1 VRYDLRKAAGS
12 SRGGLLKAVPVLL
25 ESDRQTTREQVYEA
39 LRRGILGGALEAGTR
54 LIQSDLASALGVSTT
69 PVREALRD
77 LAAEGFVRFDDY
89 RGAIVQRPNLADI
102 REIYD
107 LRILLEPAAMRKSL
121 EALSDTDI
129 ERAAAL
135 QSEMDEERD
144 LGVWVELNSRFHS
157 IFDDARS
164 PRMNA
169 ILRNLRDSAALVIGF
184 SNRARPAL
192 IDASNRQH
200 HLLLDACGRRD
211 ANAAAKIV
219 EDHVR
224 ETLDAMERYFSDAK
238 A

>member
-1 VRYDLRKAAGS
+1 MRYDLCKTAGS

-39 LRRGILGGALEAGTR
+39 LRRGILGGALEAGTK

-89 RGAIVQRPNLADI
+89 RGAVVQRPNLADI

-135 QSEMDEERD
+135 QSEMDGERD
-144 LGVWVELNSRFHS
+144 LGVWVELNNRFHS
-157 IFDDARS
+157 IFDDVRS

-184 SNRARPAL
+184 SNRVRPAL
-192 IDASNRQH
+192 IDASNKQH
-200 HLLLDACGRRD
+200 HLLLDACRRRD
-211 ANAAAKIV
+211 ADAAAKIV

-224 ETLDAMERYFSDAK
+224 ETLDAMERYFSDTK

>member
-1 VRYDLRKAAGS
+1 VQGPWVAR
-12 SRGGLLKAVPVLL
+12 RGGLLKPVPVLL
-25 ESDRQTTREQVYEA
+25 EADRRTTREQVYEA
-39 LRRGILGGALEAGTR
+39 LRRGILGGPLEAGTR
-54 LIQSDLASALGVSTT
+54 LIQSDLAAALGVSTT

-89 RGAIVQRPNLADI
+89 RGAVVQRPNLADI

-121 EALSDTDI
+121 EALSDRDV

-135 QSEMDEERD
+135 QSEMDGERD
-144 LGVWVELNSRFHS
+144 LGVWVGLNNRFHS

-184 SNRARPAL
+184 SNRVRPSL
-192 IDASNRQH
+192 IDASNKQP
-200 HLLLDACGRRD
+200 HLLLDACRRRD
-211 ANAAAKIV
+211 GGAAAKIV
-219 EDHVR
+219 ENHVR
-224 ETLDAMERYFSDAK
+224 ETIDAMEHYFSDEKDRA
-238 A
+238 